1 MATHLVARVCAI
13 AATIGICSIA
23 TFAEPISMS
32 AKLNTVSVAAVRSQP
47 DSAFLSV
54 QSTSSL
60 GEDIKSQAG
69 PTSFLVG
76 ANMPHYASS
85 FDKTR
90 TALSITPGV
99 PEPSAVVLLGSGL
112 LAALGYRSKRKLAK
126 SK

>member
-1 MATHLVARVCAI
+1 MATHLIARVCAI
-13 AATIGICSIA
+13 AATIGVCGIA

-32 AKLNTVSVAAVRSQP
+32 AKLNTASVAAVRSRP
-47 DSAFLSV
+47 DSAFLLNV
-54 QSTSSL
+54 QTTSRL
-60 GEDIKSQAG
+60 GEDIKSQSG
-69 PTSFLVG
+69 TSFLVG
-76 ANMPHYASS
+76 ANMPYYAGS

-99 PEPSAVVLLGSGL
+99 PEPSTVVLLGSGL

>member
-1 MATHLVARVCAI
+1 MASHLIARVCAI

-32 AKLNTVSVAAVRSQP
+32 AKPNTVSGTAVRSQP
-47 DSAFLSV
+47 DSAFLLNV
-54 QSTSSL
+54 QSTKSL
-60 GEDIKSQAG
+60 GEDIKSQSG
-69 PTSFLVG
+69 TSFLVG
-76 ANMPHYASS
+76 ANMPHYAGS